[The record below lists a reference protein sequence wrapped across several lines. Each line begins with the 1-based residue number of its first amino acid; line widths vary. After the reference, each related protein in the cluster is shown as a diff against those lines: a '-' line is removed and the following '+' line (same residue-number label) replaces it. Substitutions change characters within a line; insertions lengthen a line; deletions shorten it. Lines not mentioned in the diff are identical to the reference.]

1 MEYEVIAVVNDT
13 FNQTIVVR
21 ESAFHPWDAGF
32 DSEKKRVSQYSGEY
46 RGFSPGAAVSS
57 HRESCKGKHN

>member
-32 DSEKKRVSQYSGEY
+32 DSEKKRVSQ
-46 RGFSPGAAVSS
+46 
-57 HRESCKGKHN
+57 